1 MSEQEQEIE
10 VYRSNLEIEKYYE
23 TAEYTKKT
31 GSWGE
36 RNEKYFTTLN
46 KLSYVGKYIKTE
58 RNGWGDG
65 CRVWSIFDDNGK
77 KITVEYKYEGTT
89 CFRETT
95 PSNIYVLK

>member
-1 MSEQEQEIE
+1 MSEQEIE
-10 VYRSNLEIEKYYE
+10 VYRSSLEIGKYYE

-36 RNEKYFTTLN
+36 RNEKYFTTVN
-46 KLSYVGKYIKTE
+46 KLNYVGKYIKTE
-58 RNGWGDG
+58 RSGWGDNF
-65 CRVWSIFDDNGK
+65 RVWSIFDDNGK
-77 KITVEYKYEGTT
+77 IINVDYNYEGTT